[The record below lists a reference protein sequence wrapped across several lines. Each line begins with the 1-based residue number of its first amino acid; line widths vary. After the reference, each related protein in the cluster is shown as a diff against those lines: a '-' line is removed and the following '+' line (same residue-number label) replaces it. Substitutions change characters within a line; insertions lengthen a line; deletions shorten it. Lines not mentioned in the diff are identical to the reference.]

1 MTSTAVPVYLERAW
15 SALAPKLVAFLASGL
30 TTSSLIIAAQFFGLT
45 ISTELALIVVGSV
58 STVAS
63 YIQSDPSLSGLRPG
77 QFSLKVVTFM
87 VTSATG
93 VGVVAF
99 LSELGL
105 DLSAHAGL
113 IGVILTLV
121 ATILG
126 YMKMDAYPNTRVAGS
141 PWSR

>member
-1 MTSTAVPVYLERAW
+1 MTVRTATARIERYW

-30 TTSSLIIAAQFFGLT
+30 TTSGVIIAAQFAGFQ
-45 ISTELALIVVGSV
+45 ISTELAVMIVGSV

-63 YIQSDPSLSGLRPG
+63 YIQNDPNLAGLRPG

-87 VTSATG
+87 ITSATG

-99 LSELGL
+99 LGELGI
-105 DLSAHAGL
+105 DLSAHAGI

-121 ATILG
+121 ASILG
-126 YMKMDAYPNTRVAGS
+126 YAKSDAAAPAPAAR
-141 PWSR
+141 WS